1 MDWIVSVWNDDKLI
15 TKEMIINSFKYT
27 GISNNLDEVLT
38 SEEINNR
45 IDNSDDLSYEEEIQ
59 N

>member
-1 MDWIVSVWNDDKLI
+1 
-15 TKEMIINSFKYT
+15 MIINSFKYT

-45 IDNSDDLSYEEEIQ
+45 IDKSDDLSDEEKIQ
-59 N
+59 K

>member
-1 MDWIVSVWNDDKLI
+1 
-15 TKEMIINSFKYT
+15 MIINSFKYT